1 MRTIGVVTVARS
13 DYGIYLPVL
22 RKIQA
27 DTELGLRLMVSGQH
41 LTPEFGLTVKAIEA
55 HGFEIAE
62 RVEMLLASDTPEA
75 VVKSIGLGVMGFAQI
90 YARSRPDI
98 LLVLGDRFE
107 MYAAALAALPF
118 KIPVAHIHGGELTEG
133 AIDDALRHSMTK
145 LSHLHFVATDEYARR
160 VRQMGEEPWRV
171 TVSGAPSLDNLRSVK
186 LLSVAELEAK
196 YELRLN
202 APPLLVTFHP
212 VTLEYERTEQQIEQL
227 LAALSDTAMP
237 VLFTQPNA
245 DTGGRLITSAISDY
259 VKTHDSAQMV
269 DNFGTQAYFSVMAI
283 AAAMVG
289 NSSSGIIEAASF
301 KLPVV
306 NIGTRQKGRE
316 RGANVIDVGYGRE
329 EILEAIKRA
338 CSDEFSSGLSQM
350 TNPYGDGAAAERIV
364 RRLKEVALTE
374 HLLVKQFYDVQ
385 GTRALTDSAVVI

>member
-1 MRTIGVVTVARS
+1 MRTLGVVTVARS

-27 DTELGLRLMVSGQH
+27 DTELRLQLIVSGQH
-41 LTPEFGLTVKAIEA
+41 LAPEFGLTADAIEA
-55 HGFEIAE
+55 DGFEIAE

-75 VVKSIGLGVMGFAQI
+75 VAKSIGLGLIGFAQT

-145 LSHLHFVATDEYARR
+145 LSHLHFAATDEYARR
-160 VRQMGEEPWRV
+160 IVQMGEESWRV
-171 TVSGAPSLDNLRSVK
+171 VMSGAPSLDNLQAIK
-186 LLSVAELEAK
+186 LSGISELEAK
-196 YELRLN
+196 HGLKLSE
-202 APPLLVTFHP
+202 PPLLVTFHP
-212 VTLEYERTEQQIEQL
+212 VTLEYEQTEQQVEEL
-227 LAALSDTAMP
+227 LAALQASEMP
-237 VLFTQPNA
+237 VLFTLPNA
-245 DTGGRLITSAISDY
+245 DTGGRIIMRMIREY
-259 VKTHDSAQMV
+259 VETHASAQMV
-269 DNFGTQAYFSVMAI
+269 DNLGTQSYFSLMAI

-306 NIGTRQKGRE
+306 NIGTRQKGRV
-316 RGANVIDVGYGRE
+316 RGSNVIDVGYRRE
-329 EILEAIKRA
+329 EITEGIRKACDADFRA
-338 CSDEFSSGLSQM
+338 SLSQLI
-350 TNPYGDGAAAERIV
+350 NPYGDGTAADKIIA
-364 RRLKEVALTE
+364 RLKEVALDE
-374 HLLVKQFYDVQ
+374 RLLIKRFNDVPA
-385 GTRALTDSAVVI
+385 GSLTGSAVRI